1 VAEDRLDPILEHV
14 DSEKRDFL
22 KTVLTGTAFVAP
34 IVASFSME
42 GLTPNEAFAQ
52 STNTSFVNPGG
63 GVIVLP

>member
-1 VAEDRLDPILEHV
+1 MAEDKLDPILEHV

-42 GLTPNEAFAQ
+42 GLAPTEAFAL
-52 STNTSFVNPGG
+52 STN
-63 GVIVLP
+63 L

>member
-1 VAEDRLDPILEHV
+1 VAEDKLDPILEHV

-52 STNTSFVNPGG
+52 SSNGSIVIPPGG
-63 GVIVLP
+63 VEVA